1 MTWTGAP
8 KIIDT
13 KKAILLGPWYVAEAR
28 IRNMTKW
35 FGAIVSFGVGNPIL
49 LLMSVGLG
57 VGALVDANSGPNAV
71 DGVGYMTFL
80 APALLA
86 GAAIQNAMDETSF
99 PTLEGFLWEKTFFAM
114 NSTQLSALSI
124 VNGIMIASTIRT
136 TITVFIFEAVLI
148 AFGAISWAAVL
159 PLAVAAIMV
168 GAAFAA
174 AMLATAARVINDD
187 GFFAIVGRFIIAPM
201 MLFSGTYYPLS
212 VLPLPLQAIG
222 WVSPLWHAT
231 QLGRVL
237 SYGLAVPAWLVAIHV
252 IYLVALGATGIWLAK
267 IAFEKRLG

>member
-1 MTWTGAP
+1 
-8 KIIDT
+8 
-13 KKAILLGPWYVAEAR
+13 
-28 IRNMTKW
+28 
-35 FGAIVSFGVGNPIL
+35 
-49 LLMSVGLG
+49 
-57 VGALVDANSGPNAV
+57 
-71 DGVGYMTFL
+71 
-80 APALLA
+80 
-86 GAAIQNAMDETSF
+86 
-99 PTLEGFLWEKTFFAM
+99 AM

-136 TITVFIFEAVLI
+136 TITVFIFEAVLL
-148 AFGAISWAAVL
+148 AFGAITWASVL

-222 WVSPLWHAT
+222 WISPLWHAT

-237 SYGLAVPAWLVAIHV
+237 SYGLAVPYWLVAFHV
-252 IYLVALGATGIWLAK
+252 FYLVALGVTGIWLAK